1 MKSLSRSACSSIAL
15 GKLAFSISC
24 PRYVDLNDSS
34 GPIRLEWI
42 LLSAGVDILDLE
54 IDGKSTI

>member
-15 GKLAFSISC
+15 GNMALSIGC

-34 GPIRLEWI
+34 APIRLEWI
-42 LLSAGVDILDLE
+42 LLSAGVDILDLGL
-54 IDGKSTI
+54 DSKFTM